1 MNIYGLVAA
10 GGDIDPSESVHWLWP
25 PAAEL
30 IYGGIASLIIFSLLW
45 KFAGPAAKKGMA
57 DRTARIQADL
67 DAADAAVTGARQ
79 EAEEIRRAAGDIDA
93 ERSRL
98 LAEADAQAA
107 DILSDGRARIETE
120 VAELEA
126 RAAADAASMGDRL
139 GDELRA
145 EIASLSAEVT
155 QRLLAETLDDAAQQQ
170 MIEDFIQKVGSSS

>member
-1 MNIYGLVAA
+1 VNIYGVIAA
-10 GGDIDPSESVHWLWP
+10 GNIDPSESVHPLWP

-67 DAADAAVTGARQ
+67 DAADTALTSARTEAAD
-79 EAEEIRRAAGDIDA
+79 IRRAAGDIEA
-93 ERSRL
+93 ERARL
-98 LAEADAQAA
+98 LADADAQAA
-107 DILSDGRARIETE
+107 DIIADGRARIDAE
-120 VAELEA
+120 VADLEA

-145 EIASLSAEVT
+145 EIAGLSAEVT
-155 QRLLAETLDDAAQQQ
+155 QRLLAETLDESAQQQ